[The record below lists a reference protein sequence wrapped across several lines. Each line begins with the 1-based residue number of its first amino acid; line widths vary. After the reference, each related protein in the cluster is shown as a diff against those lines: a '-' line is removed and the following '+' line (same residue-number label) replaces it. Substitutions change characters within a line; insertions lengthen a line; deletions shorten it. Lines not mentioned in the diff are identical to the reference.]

1 VHGARSLSIAPDRL
15 QVAPWR
21 GDTTIAYVVARHGP
35 ATTASVARCVDGL
48 AAQGYRAALTTALPE
63 ADQAPFLSN
72 GFTVHERL
80 HLLTRP
86 VEPIPE
92 LPEDPASVVLRRGR
106 RRDRAR
112 VLAVDGAAFPT
123 FWRLDEAGLDD
134 ALSATPSAR
143 FRVATT
149 GDDDETALGY
159 AVTGRAGP
167 RGYLQR
173 LAVDPSA
180 QRAGIGAT
188 LVIDALRWLK
198 RWGGRE
204 VLVNTQEDN
213 AGAIALYEHLGFRR
227 QRDGL
232 AVLHRTIGGPTT

>member
-21 GDTTIAYVVARHGP
+21 GDATIAYVVARHGP
-35 ATTASVARCVDGL
+35 ATTASVERCVDGL
-48 AAQGYRAALTTALPE
+48 ATRGYRAALTTALPE

-86 VEPIPE
+86 IDPIPE
-92 LPEDPASVVLRRGR
+92 LPDGPTAVALRRGR
-106 RRDRAR
+106 RRDRSQ

-123 FWRLDEAGLDD
+123 FWRLDEPGLDD

-149 GDDDETALGY
+149 ADDETAVGY

-180 QRAGIGAT
+180 QRAGIGAA
-188 LVIDALRWLK
+188 LVVDALRWLR

-232 AVLHRTIGGPTT
+232 AVLHRAIAGPAT